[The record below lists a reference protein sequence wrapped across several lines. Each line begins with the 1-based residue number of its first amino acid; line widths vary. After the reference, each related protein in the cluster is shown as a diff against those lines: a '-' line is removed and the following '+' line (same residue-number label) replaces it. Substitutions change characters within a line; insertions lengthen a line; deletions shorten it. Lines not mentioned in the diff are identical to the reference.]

1 MTVIKPSMALVR
13 KAGLALGGMVIGSF
27 VGYGVQASLQSVG
40 LGGPSIDSLIADQQA
55 NFANV
60 EAKLDAIRGQ
70 ASTPQMKQTVKELDG
85 LLRRQAELAAKGN
98 SELRTLAEETQR
110 SRNEQLQKSGVS
122 GGADLWLKPGE
133 SVNVGDRN
141 QVLALLRNASG
152 YAFINI
158 SGKRERLAV
167 GDATEIVAGS
177 RRCKVFYKQAARP
190 VDGRVG
196 FDFHCA

>member
-1 MTVIKPSMALVR
+1 MKKPSLALVR

-60 EAKLDAIRGQ
+60 EAKLDAMRGQ
-70 ASTPQMKQTVKELDG
+70 SSTPQLKQTVAELSA
-85 LLRRQAELAAKGN
+85 LLRRQAELTTKAN
-98 SELRTLAEETQR
+98 NELRTLAEQSQR
-110 SRNEQLQKSGVS
+110 TKDEQLQKSGVA

-141 QVLALLRNASG
+141 QVLELLRNASG
-152 YAFINI
+152 YAFVNI
-158 SGKRERLAV
+158 SGKRQRLAV
-167 GDATEIVAGS
+167 GYATEIVAGT
-177 RRCKVFYKQAARP
+177 RKCRVFYKQAARP

-196 FDFHCA
+196 FDLYCA